1 MANWGL
7 FNELDNLRREID
19 EAFRGA
25 GVARPLATTF
35 LSPSSARRFPLV
47 NLTEDEGQI
56 CLDALL
62 PGIDPKELQLSLL
75 RETLTITGARKATTE
90 PKGGILHR
98 NELGSGKFSRT
109 VDLPSEIDPNRTA
122 AEFRDGVLRVTMAK
136 SEQAKPRK
144 IEVKLS

>member
-1 MANWGL
+1 MASWGF
-7 FNELDNLRREID
+7 FNELDSLRREID

-35 LSPSSARRFPLV
+35 LSPASARRFPLV
-47 NLTEDEGQI
+47 NLSEDEGQI

-75 RETLTITGARKATTE
+75 RETITITGARKSPAE
-90 PKGGILHR
+90 VRGSIMHR

-109 VDLPSEIDPNRTA
+109 VDLPSEIDPDRTS
-122 AEFRDGVLRVTMAK
+122 AEYRDGVLRITMAK
-136 SEQAKPRK
+136 SEHAKPRR
-144 IEVKLS
+144 IEVKLG